1 MNNLAQQLKKVEQLA
16 FSGRWARLL
25 HNPVRYIST
34 LVYTK
39 FVYPRTLK
47 GRLKKATTFFGKE
60 MQVLLPSAT
69 DIYLTGGKTH
79 DSEIRLAK
87 FMINEVTP
95 GDVIVDVGA
104 HYGYYTLLASELT
117 GSAGMVYAFDA
128 ASNTFSILQN
138 NVAQAANIHVVHNA
152 VSDKEENVSFY
163 EFPVLYS
170 EYNTMNVEQFHGSDW
185 IHTYKPEKVTIAA
198 VTLDGFINSVN
209 KAPQFIK
216 IDAEGAEDKV
226 IEGSKNTLHT
236 YAPVVVVEVLSVG
249 RLNEPHMKA
258 VDMLKEWG
266 YASHIINNDGVLET
280 VDDVNGYFGKNKI
293 ESDNIVFIKNNK

>member
-1 MNNLAQQLKKVEQLA
+1 MQQLKKVEQLA
-16 FSGRWARLL
+16 FSGRWTRLL
-25 HNPVRYIST
+25 HNPVRYINT
-34 LVYTK
+34 LTFTK

-87 FMINEVTP
+87 FMINRIVP

-117 GSAGMVYAFDA
+117 GSKGTVYAFDA
-128 ASNTFSILQN
+128 AANTFSILQN
-138 NVAQAANIHVVHNA
+138 NVADAANVKVVHNA

-185 IHTYKPEKVTIAA
+185 IHNYKPEKVTIAA
-198 VTLDGFINSVN
+198 ITLDGFIRSANIV
-209 KAPQFIK
+209 PQFIK

-226 IEGSKNTLHT
+226 IAGAIHTLAAH
-236 YAPVVVVEVLSVG
+236 APVVVVEVLSVG
-249 RLNEPHMKA
+249 RLNAPHMKA

-266 YASHIINNDGVLET
+266 YASHVINNDGMLEAA
-280 VDDVNGYFGKNKI
+280 DDVSGYFGQNKI